1 MGKTRNLDF
10 GLKANLG
17 GLGKQLGFLF
27 GVGFA
32 ASLVEELTPD
42 FIKDFAAYLSTDRG
56 LANGTIWQ
64 RCMWLK
70 GV

>member
-17 GLGKQLGFLF
+17 GLGKQLGFLS

-32 ASLVEELTPD
+32 ASLVEEP
-42 FIKDFAAYLSTDRG
+42 SNG
-56 LANGTIWQ
+56 L
-64 RCMWLK
+64 
-70 GV
+70 